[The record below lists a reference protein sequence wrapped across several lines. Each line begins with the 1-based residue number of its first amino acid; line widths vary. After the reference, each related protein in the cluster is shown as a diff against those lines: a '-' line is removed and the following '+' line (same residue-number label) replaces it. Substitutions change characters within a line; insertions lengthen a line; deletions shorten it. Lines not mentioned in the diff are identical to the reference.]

1 MLSPKENLK
10 DLVRI
15 DGAGSPLK
23 FVSRYDII
31 SLRWE
36 NK

>member
-1 MLSPKENLK
+1 MLLPKENLK

-23 FVSRYDII
+23 FVSRYDK
-31 SLRWE
+31 SH
-36 NK
+36 